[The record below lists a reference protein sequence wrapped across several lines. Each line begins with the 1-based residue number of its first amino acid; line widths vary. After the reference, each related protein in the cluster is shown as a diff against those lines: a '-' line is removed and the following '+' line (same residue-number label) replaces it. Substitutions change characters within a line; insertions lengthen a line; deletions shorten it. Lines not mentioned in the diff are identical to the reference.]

1 MNSDY
6 LKFQLNRGL
15 DIIFK
20 DKNHQQIKVKQSR
33 ISDIDEIGLLTYL
46 TLTYIFRIQKEQLK
60 LYEDIQDQLKSKSLF
75 ESIVIH
81 ENILNSKKDFNISE
95 SMVMLLIQSLAFFLD
110 IKDFNRIGV
119 SNNVDAIIV
128 YDFKELEGQ
137 VYKVPIFELNNDNFE
152 EFSELIR
159 TITCTD
165 VIQEEKEEMDMLEHY
180 DDEELQR
187 LLEEQYRI
195 YKEDK
200 KKEENENKI
209 TIDEVIASVCMSENS
224 KYNFTNISDLTI
236 WQLNFYF
243 NFLLE
248 KENIEIVKSQFTS
261 GNYNFEKAPDLNW
274 IKKTKIKLTKCKKL
288 LNE

>member
-1 MNSDY
+1 MS
-6 LKFQLNRGL
+6 L
-15 DIIFK
+15 IF
-20 DKNHQQIKVKQSR
+20 
-33 ISDIDEIGLLTYL
+33 
-46 TLTYIFRIQKEQLK
+46 
-60 LYEDIQDQLKSKSLF
+60 
-75 ESIVIH
+75 
-81 ENILNSKKDFNISE
+81 
-95 SMVMLLIQSLAFFLD
+95 
-110 IKDFNRIGV
+110 
-119 SNNVDAIIV
+119 
-128 YDFKELEGQ
+128 
-137 VYKVPIFELNNDNFE
+137 
-152 EFSELIR
+152 
-159 TITCTD
+159 
-165 VIQEEKEEMDMLEHY
+165 QEEKEEMDMLEHY